1 MPRSKK
7 DAKIFNIKMATPV
20 FKRLEQFCDETGMTK
35 TMATE
40 KILNQYFD
48 EYFAKPESKRKLFK
62 E

>member
-7 DAKIFNIKMATPV
+7 DAKILNIKMATPV
-20 FKRLEQFCDETGMTK
+20 YEQLEQFCEESGMTK
-35 TMATE
+35 TMACE

-48 EYFAKPESKRKLFK
+48 EYFRKPESERKLFR